1 MKAKTKIDMGM
12 NLKKKKT
19 TRKKATKKRILP
31 IAKRGGALPFLPM
44 LGALFDRWSG
54 QRGESAKAL
63 NDSKAARRQLEE
75 LQHHNRTM
83 QSRGLYLAPL
93 QIRARTVFRL
103 KHGHG
108 VAAKKKK
115 CRKDNKNAVWCNYQ
129 CAIERAREM
138 YARIIL

>member
-1 MKAKTKIDMGM
+1 MKAKTKIDGDESEEEEDDKEKGDEKA
-12 NLKKKKT
+12 NT
-19 TRKKATKKRILP
+19 SNSETRRCVTVSANVGRARIL
-31 IAKRGGALPFLPM
+31 
-44 LGALFDRWSG
+44 DRWSG

-63 NDSKAARRQLEE
+63 NDSKAARCQ

-115 CRKDNKNAVWCNYQ
+115 CRKDNNKNAVWCNYQ
-129 CAIERAREM
+129 CAIERAPEM